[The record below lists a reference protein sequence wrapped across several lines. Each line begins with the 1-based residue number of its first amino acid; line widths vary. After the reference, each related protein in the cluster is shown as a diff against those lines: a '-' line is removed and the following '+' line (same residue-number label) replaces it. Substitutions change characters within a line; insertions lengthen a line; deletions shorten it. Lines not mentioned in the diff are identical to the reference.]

1 MPERPLHGD
10 DVAVGGDQSGGE
22 ECRRSWSR
30 NGGTSAWVIVARHR
44 CPAVIEGIITHA
56 ISEADRS
63 EVGPDEVIRDRLAEL
78 AALPG
83 GHDFARVI
91 T

>member
-22 ECRRSWSR
+22 ACRRSWSR

-44 CPAVIEGIITHA
+44 CPAVNEGIITHA

-63 EVGPDEVIRDRLAEL
+63 EVGPDEVIRDRWPSSPRRRE
-78 AALPG
+78 